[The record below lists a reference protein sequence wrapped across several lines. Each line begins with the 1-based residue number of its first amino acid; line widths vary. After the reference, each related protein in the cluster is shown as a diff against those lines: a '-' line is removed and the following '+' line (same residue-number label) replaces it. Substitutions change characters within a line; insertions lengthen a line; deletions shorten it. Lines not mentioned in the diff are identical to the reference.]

1 VDAYL
6 AATIDPAAAVIAG
19 VNMHTVGVPSIAPA
33 AMASISTVRYE
44 RIECFIIMTLDRE
57 IVKREGEKKRKF

>member
-1 VDAYL
+1 M

-19 VNMHTVGVPSIAPA
+19 VNMHMVGVPSIAPA
-33 AMASISTVRYE
+33 AMASISTVGYE